1 LVCIVLDSRSSDFV
15 SDSMNSTIGNMHAL
29 GQPGASA
36 KADASRRNVWAW
48 VAVVCAVVTVIW
60 IFKLLATHSEL
71 KSAQAAGGLVM
82 IGSATNGA
90 AGTSWWPWLFGIGVL
105 ASVSVIAM
113 LLQLQDR
120 WKNSYA
126 RVCGQLEAAATEIQL
141 LRSRS
146 RSEVSE
152 ARESRRELDQ
162 VRNELEERI
171 STLMRRNAILKE
183 DLDQRRRAELSL
195 SIQREELVRS
205 KDVLELHVQAR
216 TIEVRKLQRRNELIL
231 NAAGEG
237 ICGMAPDGTIAFA
250 NPAAAE
256 ITGWQIE
263 ELIGNSAEK
272 IFGNTLRRDGNG
284 SPSRESAE
292 TFYRK
297 DGSLFLSEC
306 MLNPIEESGKRV
318 GDVLIF
324 RDVTSKRHAE
334 RELAEKAEELARS
347 NAELEQ
353 FAFVASHDLQEPLR
367 KILAFGDRLKAK
379 CDAAQLTDGRDFLE
393 RMQNAAARMQ
403 TLINDLLTFSR
414 VISRAQPFTPVDL
427 NVVTREVLNDLE
439 VRIEKSKARVE
450 VSELPII
457 DGDPTQLR
465 QLIQNLVGNA
475 LKFHAAGASPVV
487 RVQAKQVPDAE
498 NPARPGAG
506 TKKGDA
512 TEASE
517 RWEITVEDNG
527 IGFEEK
533 YLEKMFAVFQ
543 RLHGRQEYEGT
554 GIGLAVCRRIV
565 ERHDGTITARGK
577 PGEGACFI
585 VRLPAR
591 QPKSQEAKS

>member
-1 LVCIVLDSRSSDFV
+1 
-15 SDSMNSTIGNMHAL
+15 MNSTVSNLHVLAEPGRTARTAPRWRSPWGVLAICAL
-29 GQPGASA
+29 AVTLVWLIKTLSAEESATQAAQKTGGLLMVGSGTASGAS
-36 KADASRRNVWAW
+36 R
-48 VAVVCAVVTVIW
+48 
-60 IFKLLATHSEL
+60 
-71 KSAQAAGGLVM
+71 
-82 IGSATNGA
+82 
-90 AGTSWWPWLFGIGVL
+90 WWPWLFGLSTL
-105 ASVSVIAM
+105 AAVSAFFMM
-113 LLQLQDR
+113 LGLQKQ
-120 WKNSYA
+120 WKRSYTE
-126 RVCGQLEAAATEIQL
+126 VCGNLDAAATEIQL

-146 RSEVSE
+146 RTEMSEQLQ
-152 ARESRRELDQ
+152 ARDDLEQARTD
-162 VRNELEERI
+162 LEERLA
-171 STLMRRNAILKE
+171 SLMRRNAVLKE
-183 DLDQRRRAELSL
+183 ELDQRKRAELSL

-216 TIEVRKLQRRNELIL
+216 TMEVRKLQRRNELIL

-250 NPAAAE
+250 NPAAAS

-263 ELIGNSAEK
+263 ELVGNSADK
-272 IFGNTLRRDGNG
+272 VFGASLRNG
-284 SPSRESAE
+284 KPKEGMAETAE

-297 DGSLFLSEC
+297 DGTFFLSEC
-306 MLNPIEESGKRV
+306 IMTPIEEGGTRV

-324 RDVTSKRHAE
+324 RDVTARRQAE
-334 RELAEKAEELARS
+334 QALEEKALELTRS

-414 VISRAQPFTPVDL
+414 VISRAQPFVPVDF
-427 NVVTREVLNDLE
+427 NVITKEVLNDLE
-439 VRIEKSKARVE
+439 VRIEKSKAKVE
-450 VSELPII
+450 VGELPTI

-465 QLIQNLVGNA
+465 QLIQNLVSNA
-475 LKFHAAGASPVV
+475 LKFQAPGASPVV
-487 RVQAKQVPDAE
+487 RVQARAI
-498 NPARPGAG
+498 
-506 TKKGDA
+506 TTGDA
-512 TEASE
+512 RGHTTFISKNGAEAGGAADAY
-517 RWEITVEDNG
+517 EITVEDNG
-527 IGFEEK
+527 IGFDEK

-565 ERHDGTITARGK
+565 DRHGGMITAKGK

-585 VRLPAR
+585 MRLPAR
-591 QPKSQEAKS
+591 QNKAQEVKA